1 MEGSIMYQI
10 KCMNAISKVG
20 TDLLTEQYQ
29 LTDELE
35 QADALLVRSASL
47 HEMELPKKLNAIARA
62 GAGVN
67 NIPLSQCAKEGIV
80 VFNTPGA
87 NANAVKELVMAG
99 LLLSSRDLIAGYNW
113 VQENKTRET
122 LAKDVEKEKKRF
134 AGHEILGKKIGV
146 IGLGAIG
153 ILVANMCDRMGM
165 EVFGYDPY
173 VSVEAAWNLSK
184 RIHHSIQINEIFEQ
198 CDFITMHVP
207 LLDSTRDMINQ
218 EAIDKMKDGVCILN
232 FSRDA
237 LVDEEAM
244 KKGLRSG
251 KVHRYVTD
259 FPTTGIAGEDG
270 VITLPHLGAS
280 TEEAEDNCAKMAVKE
295 LMDYLENGNIKHSV
309 NYPDCDMGICQ
320 VAFRVT
326 ILHENIPKMLSQF
339 TALFGE
345 EEVNIT
351 DMTNKSKNAWAYTMM
366 DTDTQ
371 PSKELIDKLKQIP
384 GVVKVRVIK

>member
-1 MEGSIMYQI
+1 MYQI
-10 KCMNAISKVG
+10 KCMNAISKEG
-20 TDLLTEQYQ
+20 TDLLTQNYE
-29 LTDELE
+29 LTENLE

-47 HEMELPKKLNAIARA
+47 HEMEFPKQLNAIARA

-67 NIPLSQCAKEGIV
+67 NIPLEQCAKEGIV

-99 LLLSSRDLIAGYNW
+99 LLLSSRDLIEGHNW
-113 VQENKTRET
+113 VRQNCERET

-165 EVFGYDPY
+165 EVYGYDPF
-173 VSVEAAWNLSK
+173 VSVDAAWSLSK
-184 RIHHSIQINEIFEQ
+184 RIHHSIQLDEIFEK
-198 CDFITMHVP
+198 CDFITLHVP
-207 LLDSTRDMINQ
+207 LLEDTKGMIHK
-218 EAIDKMKDGVCILN
+218 EAIAKMKDGVSILN

-237 LVDEEAM
+237 LVDNDAVKE
-244 KKGLRSG
+244 GLIAK

-259 FPTTGIAGEDG
+259 FPVPEIAGVDG
-270 VITLPHLGAS
+270 VIPLPHLGAS

-309 NYPDCDMGICQ
+309 NYPDCDMGICRS
-320 VAFRVT
+320 AFRVT
-326 ILHENIPKMLSQF
+326 ILHQNIPKMLSQF
-339 TALFGE
+339 TSLFGE

-351 DMTNKSKNAWAYTMM
+351 DMTNKSKNEWAYTMV

-371 PSKELIDKLKQIP
+371 PSQELINKLKQIT

>member
-1 MEGSIMYQI
+1 MYHI
-10 KCMNAISKVG
+10 KCMNAISKEG
-20 TDLLTEQYQ
+20 TDLLTENYA
-29 LTDELE
+29 LTEQLE

-47 HEMELPKKLNAIARA
+47 HEMELPKQLNAIARA

-67 NIPLSQCAKEGIV
+67 NIPLEQCAKEGIV

-99 LLLSSRDLIAGYNW
+99 LLFSSRDLIDGCNW
-113 VQENKTRET
+113 VRQNHDKET

-165 EVFGYDPY
+165 EVYGYDPF
-173 VSVEAAWNLSK
+173 VSVDAAWNLSK
-184 RIHHSIQINEIFEQ
+184 RIHHSIQLDEIFEK
-198 CDFITMHVP
+198 CDFITLHVP
-207 LLDSTRDMINQ
+207 LLDSTKEMINQ
-218 EAIDKMKDGVCILN
+218 EAIQKMKDGVSILN

-237 LVDEEAM
+237 LVDNEAIQSGLAS
-244 KKGLRSG
+244 KKI
-251 KVHRYVTD
+251 HRYVTD
-259 FPTTGIAGEDG
+259 FPVPAIAGVEG
-270 VITLPHLGAS
+270 VIPLPHLGAS

-309 NYPDCDMGICQ
+309 NYPDCDMGICRS
-320 VAFRVT
+320 AFRVT
-326 ILHENIPKMLSQF
+326 ILHQNIPKMLSQF
-339 TALFGE
+339 TSLFGE

-351 DMTNKSKNAWAYTMM
+351 DMTNKSKNEWAYTMV

-371 PSKELIDKLKQIP
+371 PSKEMIDKLKNIV

>member
-1 MEGSIMYQI
+1 MYQI
-10 KCMNAISKVG
+10 KCMNPISEVG
-20 TDLLTEQYQ
+20 MALFTEQY
-29 LTDELE
+29 E
-35 QADALLVRSASL
+35 QTEQFEEANALLVRSASL
-47 HEMELPKKLNAIARA
+47 HEKELPKSLSAIARA

-67 NIPLSQCAKEGIV
+67 NIPLEECAKEGIV

-99 LLLSSRDLIAGYNW
+99 LLMSSRDLISGYNW
-113 VQENKTRET
+113 VQSNKEKET

-173 VSVEAAWNLSK
+173 VSVDAAWCLSK
-184 RIHHSIQINEIFEQ
+184 RIHHSTKIEEIYEQ

-207 LLDSTRDMINQ
+207 LLDSTREMIDEKALAQ
-218 EAIDKMKDGVCILN
+218 MKDGVCILN

-237 LVDEEAM
+237 LVEEGTM
-244 KKGLRSG
+244 KKALNEK

-259 FPTTGIAGEDG
+259 FPTTGIAGVEG
-270 VITLPHLGAS
+270 VITFPHLGAS
-280 TEEAEDNCAKMAVKE
+280 TEEAEDNCAKMAVQE
-295 LMDYLENGNIKHSV
+295 LMDYLENGNIKNSV

-320 VAFRVT
+320 SAFRVT
-326 ILHENIPKMLSQF
+326 ILHKNIPKMLSQV
-339 TALFGE
+339 TALFAE
-345 EEVNIT
+345 EEVNIA
-351 DMTNKSKNAWAYTMM
+351 DMTNKSKKEWAYTML
-366 DTDTQ
+366 DTDTP
-371 PSKELIDKLKQIP
+371 PSKELIDKLKQIT

>member
-1 MEGSIMYQI
+1 MYQI
-10 KCMNAISKVG
+10 KCMNPISEVG
-20 TDLLTEQYQ
+20 MALFTEQY
-29 LTDELE
+29 E
-35 QADALLVRSASL
+35 QTEQFEEANAFLVRSASL
-47 HEMELPKKLNAIARA
+47 HEKELPKSLFAIARA

-67 NIPLSQCAKEGIV
+67 NIPLEECAKEGIV

-99 LLLSSRDLIAGYNW
+99 LLMSSRDLLSGYNW
-113 VQENKTRET
+113 VQANKEKET

-173 VSVEAAWNLSK
+173 VSVDAAWSLSK
-184 RIHHSIQINEIFEQ
+184 RIHHSTKIEEIYEQ

-207 LLDSTRDMINQ
+207 LLDSTREMINEKALAQ
-218 EAIDKMKDGVCILN
+218 MKDGVCILN

-237 LVDEEAM
+237 LVEEEAM
-244 KKGLRSG
+244 KKALNQK

-259 FPTTGIAGEDG
+259 FPTTGIAGVEG
-270 VITLPHLGAS
+270 VITFPHLGAS
-280 TEEAEDNCAKMAVKE
+280 TEEAEDNCAKMAVQE
-295 LMDYLENGNIKHSV
+295 LMDYLENGNIKNSV

-320 VAFRVT
+320 SAFRVT
-326 ILHENIPKMLSQF
+326 ILHRNIPKMLSQV
-339 TALFGE
+339 TTLFAE
-345 EEVNIT
+345 EEVNIA
-351 DMTNKSKNAWAYTMM
+351 DMTNKSKKEWAYTML
-366 DTDTQ
+366 DTDTP
-371 PSKELIDKLKQIP
+371 PSKELIDKLKQIT